1 MKTGT
6 SSTVAHSKPEAL
18 GAPWKKFF
26 AAMFVILSIFTV
38 YRVYQ
43 EATAFTFGLDYFHPD
58 FSTYWMNLL
67 YAQLI
72 TIGVLGLLTQ
82 VYLWRTRDLRLDDL
96 APREELRRLFVLMTH
111 LLAFVAVF
119 YVTGSIYT
127 EADAA
132 WHQVTIRDT
141 DFTPTHIGLFYF
153 GVPMVIYLGVTAF
166 MYARTRIPM
175 FARRVSIP
183 FLIIISGAVMIM
195 PNVGFNEWGHTFFY
209 AEELFAAPIHYGFV
223 LLGWSTFA
231 AGGLFV
237 QILGRISVLS
247 RLPSEQPLTAAAQ
260 GVL

>member
-1 MKTGT
+1 METNR
-6 SSTVAHSKPEAL
+6 SSVDEREGLSAL
-18 GAPWKKFF
+18 GAPWRSFF
-26 AAMFVILSIFTV
+26 AVMLIIVSVFAA

-58 FSTYWMNLL
+58 FATYWMNLL

-72 TIGVLGLLTQ
+72 AVGALGLLTQ
-82 VYLWRTRDLRLDDL
+82 LYLWRTRDRHLDSL
-96 APREELRRLFVLMTH
+96 APRDELRRLFVLMTQ

-119 YVTGSIYT
+119 YITGSIYT
-127 EADAA
+127 ESDAA

-153 GVPMVIYLGVTAF
+153 GVPMVIYVGLTSF

-183 FLIIISGAVMIM
+183 FVIIISGAVMIM
-195 PNVGFNEWGHTFFY
+195 PNLGLNEWGHTFFY

-237 QILGRISVLS
+237 QILGRISVLARQS
-247 RLPSEQPLTAAAQ
+247 SEEPLSEAAQ
-260 GVL
+260 GAV